1 MRNSLSIAFKVT
13 KYFSIRPFPV
23 PPYDLKHLSPQIL
36 LKIVSTDEQKRNSPQ
51 ILLKIVTTD
60 EQKRN
65 SPQILLKIVSGVCC
79 SFGQLKVS

>member
-13 KYFSIRPFPV
+13 KYFLIRLFPAL
-23 PPYDLKHLSPQIL
+23 PYDLKHL
-36 LKIVSTDEQKRNSPQ
+36 SPQ

-65 SPQILLKIVSGVCC
+65 SRQILLKIVSGVCC
-79 SFGQLKVS
+79 SFGQIEYLCGSRLVKL

>member
-13 KYFSIRPFPV
+13 KYFSIPRFRPFLGLFFA
-23 PPYDLKHLSPQIL
+23 PPYDLKHL
-36 LKIVSTDEQKRNSPQ
+36 SPQ

-79 SFGQLKVS
+79 SFGQIEYLCGSRLVKL